1 MSFFAAAA
9 RGKWNAFVS
18 GVKAAAT
25 GDCVIE
31 VERESTE
38 HLFKVPQCSSILYLL
53 VLPDMTGREGD
64 EFEI

>member
-9 RGKWNAFVS
+9 RGKWNTFVS

-31 VERESTE
+31 VERESF
-38 HLFKVPQCSSILYLL
+38 FKVPQCSSILYLL